1 MPFRHRSSEPS
12 ARVRAV
18 LESADARRGVV
29 VSQSAAGAAE
39 VAPWLPERSWV
50 ESSAARSARQPA
62 QPTRRKGLGRRSGGE
77 WRYGEV
83 APPTAE
89 RGGALDRLD
98 HPNRSERLERPER
111 SERLERPER
120 PERPAR
126 AGRHRRPTPPG
137 PRFLTIPASLR
148 GARLSGPRA
157 AAAGLLLVVLVASAA
172 FGVRVAWAKAASTPQ
187 VVAPSAGS
195 ALDHRPTG
203 SVFASSSTA
212 SGGGGP
218 PATGTVTVH
227 VVGQVK
233 RPGVFAMPAGSR
245 VADAVAKAGVRKGAD
260 LAAINLAR
268 PLVDGEQIHV
278 PKPGELLA
286 GSAGGGGAAGGGSTG
301 GAGVG
306 AGTGSGTGASGA
318 GAAGAGAGSDGKVDL
333 NTASMAQL
341 EELPGVGPV
350 LAQRIIDWR
359 TEHGRFVSV
368 DELGEVSGIGEKI
381 FAALQ
386 PKVTV

>member
-1 MPFRHRSSEPS
+1 M
-12 ARVRAV
+12 V
-18 LESADARRGVV
+18 
-29 VSQSAAGAAE
+29 
-39 VAPWLPERSWV
+39 PWLPERSWV
-50 ESSAARSARQPA
+50 ETPATASRARSPHPAR
-62 QPTRRKGLGRRSGGE
+62 RRLLSRGSGGD
-77 WRYGEV
+77 WRYGEI
-83 APPTAE
+83 APAAAE
-89 RGGALDRLD
+89 QPGAPRGVDRAHWADRADRSDRLD
-98 HPNRSERLERPER
+98 RPP
-111 SERLERPER
+111 RPG
-120 PERPAR
+120 R
-126 AGRHRRPTPPG
+126 AQPGRHRRPVPPG
-137 PRFLTIPASLR
+137 PRFLTVPASLR

-157 AAAGLLLVVLVASAA
+157 AAAGLLLVVLVAAVA

-187 VVAPSAGS
+187 VVAPSLSGS
-195 ALDHRPTG
+195 ALGDQHATG

-218 PATGTVTVH
+218 PAGGWGTVTVH

-233 RPGVFAMPAGSR
+233 RPGVFRMPAGSR
-245 VADAVAKAGVRKGAD
+245 VGDAVAEAGGGKGAD

-278 PKPGELLA
+278 PRPGEVLA
-286 GSAGGGGAAGGGSTG
+286 GGVGGGTG
-301 GAGVG
+301 G
-306 AGTGSGTGASGA
+306 
-318 GAAGAGAGSDGKVDL
+318 GAGAGSGSAGSGSGSAGAGGSGGGGPGAAGSTSGAAGQVNL
-333 NTASMAQL
+333 NAASAAEL

-359 TEHGRFVSV
+359 TEHGRFASV